1 MKVTLD
7 GDGGFTYHHHQD
19 VHQQLIF
26 KPVSVQALWTVIQ
39 TLHMIG
45 ERLRPV
51 NNNPEEDDW
60 IHEYKGKFIHSEINF
75 KNKFL
80 KKLIFL
86 VTSPQSCINEWHTM
100 ADVLVRRPPS
110 PHRTPKIQRLNKF
123 EANTDFQLVIR
134 NRLRQIMK
142 SCNLGK

>member
-60 IHEYKGKFIHSEINF
+60 IHEYKGKFIKALAIGVPS
-75 KNKFL
+75 
-80 KKLIFL
+80 LITNAWKGSA
-86 VTSPQSCINEWHTM
+86 VYM
-100 ADVLVRRPPS
+100 RP
-110 PHRTPKIQRLNKF
+110 
-123 EANTDFQLVIR
+123 
-134 NRLRQIMK
+134 
-142 SCNLGK
+142 LGK

>member
-60 IHEYKGKFIHSEINF
+60 IHEYKGEFILKFKH
-75 KNKFL
+75 L
-80 KKLIFL
+80 KKNLQKKLFFSYF
-86 VTSPQSCINEWHTM
+86 TSILHQ
-100 ADVLVRRPPS
+100 
-110 PHRTPKIQRLNKF
+110 
-123 EANTDFQLVIR
+123 
-134 NRLRQIMK
+134 
-142 SCNLGK
+142 

>member
-1 MKVTLD
+1 MYVNFSGLICKIVHGMKVTLD

-60 IHEYKGKFIHSEINF
+60 IHEYKGEFILKFKH
-75 KNKFL
+75 L
-80 KKLIFL
+80 KKNLQKKLFFSYF
-86 VTSPQSCINEWHTM
+86 TSILHQ
-100 ADVLVRRPPS
+100 
-110 PHRTPKIQRLNKF
+110 
-123 EANTDFQLVIR
+123 
-134 NRLRQIMK
+134 
-142 SCNLGK
+142 